1 MSLIGQ
7 GGDVLGVALY
17 GHGQSKT
24 RNPVYISIGHRMSL
38 ESSVNV
44 VKHCCLFRIPEPIRQ
59 ADLKSRS
66 LIRSHTFLL
75 C

>member
-7 GGDVLGVALY
+7 GGNVLGVALF
-17 GHGQSKT
+17 GHGQSRT
-24 RNPVYISIGHRMSL
+24 RNPVYVSIGHRMSL
-38 ESSVNV
+38 ESSVDLV
-44 VKHCCLFRIPEPIRQ
+44 RRCCLFRIPEPIRQ

-66 LIRSHTFLL
+66 LIRSHTSLL